1 MECRRRSLEV
11 AGCEAAWRRFLLP
24 VGVVLGVSS
33 WLPSSS
39 FEKLCLRQ
47 SLVGVV
53 RRCCTS
59 GGGVTRLSSSA
70 VIVCHGGTWRQ
81 LSR

>member
-39 FEKLCLRQ
+39 LEKLSVFVGVL
-47 SLVGVV
+47 SVWYVGVV
-53 RRCCTS
+53 TS
-59 GGGVTRLSSSA
+59 GGGVTRHSNSA
-70 VIVCHGGTWRQ
+70 VIVRHD
-81 LSR
+81 